1 MIRLVLLAIVLLA
14 FLVLQLVPNL
24 LSQAFRAPPAT
35 EYVDEVTQF
44 DRQIEGFRNQLRPD
58 EIVNYRVALRPNEEI
73 DTLRISFDIAKAKY
87 SSCPVVLNEKPE
99 AKNLPKRI
107 INTYGQLTFKM
118 IP

>member
-14 FLVLQLVPNL
+14 FLLLQLVPNL
-24 LSQAFRAPPAT
+24 LSQVFRAAPAT
-35 EYVDEVTQF
+35 DYLDEVTQF
-44 DRQIEGFRNQLRPD
+44 DRQIESFRHQLHPD

-73 DTLRISFDIAKAKY
+73 DMLRISFDIAKAKY